1 MDGKSLHEEGVK
13 DNDESLRNFL
23 RSTGAAALLLDLD
36 LRVRYYTARFAEMF
50 KPTSTCLNE
59 PLSFLL
65 ETVGIEDLFEDLE
78 RLVEAKES
86 IQREIQTRDDRWL
99 RVWITVNRTSGN
111 QIAGLIITFTDF
123 TDQVRMEERL
133 QKLEEQFRMTS
144 ELLEKQMSLRTAE
157 LLRKNIELRRESQ
170 KRKNLQKRM
179 FELTAQQQR
188 SLGQQLHDGLAQDL
202 LAAQMLL
209 ANVLKRARSGA
220 HIELSQLELLE
231 SYLKES
237 EREARSLARGLVP
250 VDLEDARGLPVA
262 LDRMAKRISELRD
275 DLNCWLEYDEGL
287 VFNDD
292 FAALKLYYIAR
303 EAVNNAF
310 VHADATTIVIRL
322 RAGERGAVVL
332 EVEDDGIGIAENN
345 LDTGPGIG
353 ISIMSHRAEIIDAQ
367 LEIKRRSDRGTLVRC
382 TVPGP
387 VKQLSSA

>member
-1 MDGKSLHEEGVK
+1 
-13 DNDESLRNFL
+13 
-23 RSTGAAALLLDLD
+23 
-36 LRVRYYTARFAEMF
+36 
-50 KPTSTCLNE
+50 
-59 PLSFLL
+59 
-65 ETVGIEDLFEDLE
+65 
-78 RLVEAKES
+78 
-86 IQREIQTRDDRWL
+86 
-99 RVWITVNRTSGN
+99 NRTSGN
-111 QIAGLIITFTDF
+111 QITGLIITFTDF

-133 QKLEEQFRMTS
+133 QKLEEQFRMAS